1 MRTKHTFRL
10 PPDLATQLADYAA
23 RKRVP
28 QALVVEAA
36 LASHLSPDGADR
48 LEAALARRLDRM
60 TRQMELIERH
70 VTISNEALAVFVR
83 FWLTSTP
90 ALPDTALAAAQTK
103 GRERYDGFVE
113 ALGRRLARGR
123 KLADEVSRDVE
134 ATASE
139 GERGLGNRKLNFFSP
154 RLLRRFVCRDLKL
167 VYGSNDFV
175 IACPCAT
182 TLLSTRRHVPSHSL

>member
-10 PPDLATQLADYAA
+10 PPDLAGKLADYAV

-60 TRQMELIERH
+60 TRHLERLERH

-90 ALPDTALAAAQTK
+90 PLPDTALPAAQAK
-103 GRERYDGFVE
+103 GHERFQNF
-113 ALGRRLARGR
+113 LA
-123 KLADEVSRDVE
+123 
-134 ATASE
+134 T
-139 GERGLGNRKLNFFSP
+139 LGNRLACNSVFE
-154 RLLRRFVCRDLKL
+154 DE
-167 VYGSNDFV
+167 V
-175 IACPCAT
+175 IRNVNSSRSKSTPADKT
-182 TLLSTRRHVPSHSL
+182 TS

>member
-10 PPDLATQLADYAA
+10 PPDLAVQLADYAQ

-28 QALVVEAA
+28 QALVVETA
-36 LASHLSPDGADR
+36 LASLLSPDGADR

-60 TRQMELIERH
+60 TRQIQTLERH
-70 VTISNEALAVFVR
+70 VTITNEALALFVR

-90 ALPDTALAAAQTK
+90 PLPDTAQAAAQTN

-123 KLADEVSRDVE
+123 TLADEVVKDIAAEPNSAPE
-134 ATASE
+134 A
-139 GERGLGNRKLNFFSP
+139 G
-154 RLLRRFVCRDLKL
+154 
-167 VYGSNDFV
+167 GS
-175 IACPCAT
+175 
-182 TLLSTRRHVPSHSL
+182 

>member
-10 PPDLATQLADYAA
+10 PPELAGKLADYAA
-23 RKRVP
+23 RKRAP

-60 TRQMELIERH
+60 TRQIERLERH
-70 VTISNEALAVFVR
+70 VTISNEALALFVR

-90 ALPDTALAAAQTK
+90 PLPDTAQTAAQAK
-103 GRERYDGFVE
+103 GRERYEGFVE

-123 KLADEVSRDVE
+123 TLADEVVVDI
-134 ATASE
+134 E
-139 GERGLGNRKLNFFSP
+139 GTE
-154 RLLRRFVCRDLKL
+154 
-167 VYGSNDFV
+167 
-175 IACPCAT
+175 
-182 TLLSTRRHVPSHSL
+182 PSKGAETGES